1 MAQDREGV
9 EYVTAVRVLE
19 YYGPR
24 KWVEATLKASAC
36 PIQGVRV
43 FAQTPEGEATVIRS
57 GIVVWEVP
65 DKKPAPRQG
74 VPPYLPPPGGPEGG
88 LA

>member
-1 MAQDREGV
+1 V

-19 YYGPR
+19 YYGPK

-43 FAQTPEGEATVIRS
+43 FAQTPEGEATIIRS
-57 GIVVWEVP
+57 GIVVWEVEG
-65 DKKPAPRQG
+65 KKVVPRQG
-74 VPPYLPPPGGPEGG
+74 APYLPPPGGGPEGEN
-88 LA
+88 